1 MVRNQFFALTHQWK
15 RKRLFTFVHGFLNQI
30 FPSFMLIDK
39 FNLTSGSAVF
49 GTIAVQGGQT
59 KGEHPIN
66 EDLRSQL
73 P

>member
-1 MVRNQFFALTHQWK
+1 MDLILKWK
-15 RKRLFTFVHGFLNQI
+15 RKRLFTLVHGFFKNHM

-39 FNLTSGSAVF
+39 FNLTLGSAVF
-49 GTIAVQGGQT
+49 GTIVVQGGQT